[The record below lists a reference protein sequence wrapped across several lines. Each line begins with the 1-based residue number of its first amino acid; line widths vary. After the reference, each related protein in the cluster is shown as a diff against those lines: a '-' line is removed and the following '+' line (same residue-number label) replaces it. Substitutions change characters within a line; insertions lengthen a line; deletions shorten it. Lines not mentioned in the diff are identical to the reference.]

1 MLARARGGSAAFGQ
15 EAMSPRHLGHKR
27 GTQALVEGPHGPIL
41 GLAITMFEV
50 GERERGVNLAGGQ
63 GAVRINAL
71 DQGGR

>member
-1 MLARARGGSAAFGQ
+1 
-15 EAMSPRHLGHKR
+15 MSPRHFSHKR
-27 GTQALVEGPHGPIL
+27 GTQALVGDPHGPIL